1 MLFTLAYTHY
11 TSVKFYRNTAKRTI
25 DIMYK
30 KGSVKEDLR
39 PF

>member
-25 DIMYK
+25 DMYK
-30 KGSVKEDLR
+30 KGSVKDDLR